1 MTEKRVT
8 GGLVIQKR
16 GTEKLLH
23 FSFVCVLRNLSDI
36 KRKKLLDL
44 SLEAELPKD

>member
-1 MTEKRVT
+1 MTETRTT

-16 GTEKLLH
+16 GTEKLRH
-23 FSFVCVLRNLSDI
+23 FPFVCVLRSLSDI

-44 SLEAELPKD
+44 SLEAKLPED